1 MTGRLRGER
10 GSAVAGFALVMPLL
24 LAVALAV
31 LQLLLTV
38 HVRTTLTAAAA
49 EGARAQARSGAPAG
63 AGEVRARALAD
74 RSLAA
79 GLVESV
85 TTRRERAEGVPVTA
99 VEIVASLP
107 LLGILAPL
115 RMTVVGHALTEAA

>member
-1 MTGRLRGER
+1 MSARVRGER
-10 GSAVAGFALVMPLL
+10 GSAVAGVSLVMPLL

-49 EGARAQARSGAPAG
+49 EGARAQARAGAPAG
-63 AGEVRARALAD
+63 TGEARALALAD

-85 TTRRERAEGVPVTA
+85 TTRRERAEGLSVTA
-99 VEIVASLP
+99 VEIIASLP
-107 LLGILAPL
+107 LLGLLAPM
-115 RMTVVGHALTEAA
+115 RMSVVGHALTEPV